1 MLGQYVPLLP
11 CERTEVVHYTPIS
24 PLKQSARSSKV
35 TYLLYMAVDVK
46 IPPMGESITGGLLA
60 AWLVKSGDAVRKGQ
74 PLFSYET
81 DKVTSEGTAEIDGQ
95 LTIVVPAGTEV
106 LVGQIVASIEAGAAG
121 SVPAPSSPAVAS
133 VAPAPVVARLAK
145 TEVNILNKSG
155 AAAEI
160 SPAVRRIAAETG
172 LNPAALEGSGKA
184 GRVTKGDML
193 AALAGQSPILAVDP
207 SASRTAAA
215 PASVGVASAS
225 APVVPVAAVIPS
237 RDGRTSRK
245 KMSPLRRKIAE
256 RLVQAKS
263 ETAMLTTFNEVNMA
277 PVMELR
283 KRHGEE
289 FLKKYGVKLGFMSFF
304 VKAAVQAMKEVPAI
318 NAQLD
323 GEEIVE
329 NHFYDIGVA
338 VGTDKGLMVPV
349 VRDCDQLSF
358 AAIEKSIGDYG
369 KRARDGKI
377 QLAELQGGIFTISNG
392 GIYGSML
399 STPILNHPQAA
410 IMGLHNIVERPVA
423 ENGQVVIRPIM
434 YLALSYDHRIID
446 GKEAVTFLVKV
457 RQFIEDPQRLLFGV

>member
-1 MLGQYVPLLP
+1 
-11 CERTEVVHYTPIS
+11 
-24 PLKQSARSSKV
+24 
-35 TYLLYMAVDVK
+35 MAVEVK

-60 AWLVKSGDAVRKGQ
+60 SWTVKSGDAVRKGQ

-81 DKVTSEGTAEIDGQ
+81 DKVTSEGTAEVDGCI
-95 LTIVVPAGTEV
+95 TIGVPAGTEV
-106 LVGQIVASIEAGAAG
+106 LVGQVIATIEAGAAG
-121 SVPAPSSPAVAS
+121 AAPVAAAPKAVSEKSVTPAAATPN
-133 VAPAPVVARLAK
+133 PAPVLA
-145 TEVNILNKSG
+145 KSG

-160 SPAVRRIAAETG
+160 SPAVRRISAETG
-172 LNPAALEGSGKA
+172 LNPATIPGSGKA

-193 AALAGQSPILAVDP
+193 AALEGKTPIMAV
-207 SASRTAAA
+207 
-215 PASVGVASAS
+215 AS
-225 APVVPVAAVIPS
+225 APVASAPATPATPTAAPAGPVTIPS
-237 RDGRTSRK
+237 REGRTTRK
-245 KMSPLRRKIAE
+245 RMSPLRRKIAE

-304 VKAAVQAMKEVPAI
+304 VKAAVQALKDVRSV

-323 GEEIVE
+323 GEDIVE
-329 NHFYDIGVA
+329 NNFYDIGVA
-338 VGTDKGLMVPV
+338 VGTEKGLMVPV
-349 VRDCDQLSF
+349 VRDCDALSF
-358 AAIEKSIGDYG
+358 AGIEKAITDYG

-377 QLAELQGGIFTISNG
+377 QLPELQGGVFTISNG

-434 YLALSYDHRIID
+434 YLALSYDHRVID

-457 RQFIEDPQRLLFGV
+457 RQYIEEPHTLLFGA

>member
-1 MLGQYVPLLP
+1 
-11 CERTEVVHYTPIS
+11 
-24 PLKQSARSSKV
+24 
-35 TYLLYMAVDVK
+35 MAVEVK

-60 AWLVKSGDAVRKGQ
+60 AWMVKSGDAVRKGQ
-74 PLFSYET
+74 ALFSYET
-81 DKVTSEGTAEIDGQ
+81 DKVTSEGTAEVDGKIT
-95 LTIVVPAGTEV
+95 LAVEAGTEV
-106 LVGQIVASIEAGAAG
+106 LVGQVVASIEAGAAG
-121 SVPAPSSPAVAS
+121 NAPPAPAPAAKAAAVAS
-133 VAPAPVVARLAK
+133 AAPAPALKSAPVAA
-145 TEVNILNKSG
+145 KSG
-155 AAAEI
+155 AAAEV
-160 SPAVRRIAAETG
+160 SPAVRRLAAETG
-172 LNPAALEGSGKA
+172 LNPAGVEGTGKA

-193 AALAGQSPILAVDP
+193 AALAGQAPIHAV
-207 SASRTAAA
+207 ALAA
-215 PASVGVASAS
+215 PAAPSSAAALS
-225 APVVPVAAVIPS
+225 APVAAVPIPS
-237 RDGRTSRK
+237 REGRTTRK
-245 KMSPLRRKIAE
+245 RMSPLRRKIAE
-256 RLVQAKS
+256 RLVQAKT

-323 GEEIVE
+323 GEDIVE
-329 NHFYDIGVA
+329 NNFFDIGVA

-349 VRDCDQLSF
+349 VRDCDQLNF
-358 AAIEKSIGDYG
+358 AGIEKAIGDYG

-377 QLAELQGGIFTISNG
+377 QLPELQGGVFTISNG

-434 YLALSYDHRIID
+434 YLALSYDHRIVD

>member
-1 MLGQYVPLLP
+1 
-11 CERTEVVHYTPIS
+11 
-24 PLKQSARSSKV
+24 
-35 TYLLYMAVDVK
+35 MAVEVK

-81 DKVTSEGTAEIDGQ
+81 DKVTSEGTAEVDGKI
-95 LTIVVPAGTEV
+95 TIAVDAGTEV
-106 LVGQIVASIEAGAAG
+106 LVNQVVATIEAGAAG
-121 SVPAPSSPAVAS
+121 NVSSAPAAAAPAVAKTAS
-133 VAPAPVVARLAK
+133 ATSAPAPKAAPVAA
-145 TEVNILNKSG
+145 KSG
-155 AAAEI
+155 AAAEV
-160 SPAVRRIAAETG
+160 SPAVRRLSAETG
-172 LNPAALEGSGKA
+172 LNPAGVEGSGKA

-193 AALAGQSPILAVDP
+193 AALAGQSPIRSVAPTAVAAP
-207 SASRTAAA
+207 SAAAA
-215 PASVGVASAS
+215 PS
-225 APVVPVAAVIPS
+225 APAAPVSIPS
-237 RDGRTSRK
+237 RDGRTTRK
-245 KMSPLRRKIAE
+245 RMSPLRRKIAE
-256 RLVQAKS
+256 RLVQAKT

-323 GEEIVE
+323 GEDIVE
-329 NHFYDIGVA
+329 NNFFDIGVA

-349 VRDCDQLSF
+349 VRDCDQLNF
-358 AAIEKSIGDYG
+358 AGIEKAIGDFG

-377 QLAELQGGIFTISNG
+377 QLPELQGGVFTISNG

>member
-1 MLGQYVPLLP
+1 
-11 CERTEVVHYTPIS
+11 
-24 PLKQSARSSKV
+24 
-35 TYLLYMAVDVK
+35 MAVEVK

-60 AWLVKSGDAVRKGQ
+60 TWLVQTGDAVRKGQ
-74 PLFSYET
+74 ALFSYET
-81 DKVTSEGTAEIDGQ
+81 DKVTSEGTAEVDGKI
-95 LTIVVPAGTEV
+95 TIVVAAGTEV
-106 LVGQIVASIEAGAAG
+106 LVGQVVASIEAGAAG
-121 SVPAPSSPAVAS
+121 NPPVAS
-133 VAPAPVVARLAK
+133 APAPQTTAKAVHVATTAPATK
-145 TEVNILNKSG
+145 EVLVKSG
-155 AAAEI
+155 ASAEV
-160 SPAVRRIAAETG
+160 SPAVRRLSAETG
-172 LNPAALEGSGKA
+172 LDPAGVEGSGKA

-193 AALAGQSPILAVDP
+193 AALSGQSPILAV
-207 SASRTAAA
+207 AA
-215 PASVGVASAS
+215 PAPAAGAPSPSALPSS
-225 APVVPVAAVIPS
+225 APAAVVIPS
-237 RDGRTSRK
+237 REGRTTRK
-245 KMSPLRRKIAE
+245 RMSPLRRKIAE

-304 VKAAVQAMKEVPAI
+304 VKAAVQALKEVRPV

-323 GEEIVE
+323 GEDIVE
-329 NHFYDIGVA
+329 NNFYDIGVA

-349 VRDCDQLSF
+349 VRDCDQLNF
-358 AAIEKSIGDYG
+358 AGIEKAIGDFG

-377 QLAELQGGIFTISNG
+377 QLPELQGGIFTISNG

-457 RQFIEDPQRLLFGV
+457 RQLIEDPQRLLFGV

>member
-1 MLGQYVPLLP
+1 M
-11 CERTEVVHYTPIS
+11 
-24 PLKQSARSSKV
+24 
-35 TYLLYMAVDVK
+35 
-46 IPPMGESITGGLLA
+46 
-60 AWLVKSGDAVRKGQ
+60 VKSGDAVRKGQ

-81 DKVTSEGTAEIDGQ
+81 DKVTSEGTAEVDGQ
-95 LTIVVPAGTEV
+95 ITIVVNAGTDV
-106 LVGQIVASIEAGAAG
+106 VVGQVVASIEAGAAG
-121 SVPAPSSPAVAS
+121 NAPSAA
-133 VAPAPVVARLAK
+133 APAPAAKAAAPAAAAPAAKPAPVAA
-145 TEVNILNKSG
+145 KSG
-155 AAAEI
+155 AAAEV
-160 SPAVRRIAAETG
+160 SPSVRRISAETG
-172 LNPAALEGSGKA
+172 LDPAGVEGTGKA

-193 AALAGQSPILAVDP
+193 AALSGQAPIRAVAP
-207 SASRTAAA
+207 AATPATASAPAA
-215 PASVGVASAS
+215 PA
-225 APVVPVAAVIPS
+225 AAVVIPS

-245 KMSPLRRKIAE
+245 RMSPLRRKIAE

-323 GEEIVE
+323 GEDIIE

-349 VRDCDQLSF
+349 VRDCDQLNF
-358 AAIEKSIGDYG
+358 ASIEKAIGDFG

-377 QLAELQGGIFTISNG
+377 QLPELQGGVFTISNG

-434 YLALSYDHRIID
+434 YLALSYDHRLID

-457 RQFIEDPQRLLFGV
+457 RQYIEDPQRLLFGV

>member
-1 MLGQYVPLLP
+1 
-11 CERTEVVHYTPIS
+11 
-24 PLKQSARSSKV
+24 
-35 TYLLYMAVDVK
+35 MAVEVK

-81 DKVTSEGTAEIDGQ
+81 DKVTSEGTAEVDGKI
-95 LTIVVPAGTEV
+95 TIAVDAGTEV
-106 LVGQIVASIEAGAAG
+106 LVNQVVATIEAGAAG
-121 SVPAPSSPAVAS
+121 NVSSAPAAAAPAVAKTAS
-133 VAPAPVVARLAK
+133 ATSAPAPKAAPVAA
-145 TEVNILNKSG
+145 KSG
-155 AAAEI
+155 AAAEV
-160 SPAVRRIAAETG
+160 SPAVRRLSAETG
-172 LNPAALEGSGKA
+172 LNPAGVEGSGKA

-193 AALAGQSPILAVDP
+193 AALAGQSPIRSVAPTAVAAP
-207 SASRTAAA
+207 SAAAA
-215 PASVGVASAS
+215 PS
-225 APVVPVAAVIPS
+225 APAAPVSIPS
-237 RDGRTSRK
+237 RDGRTTRK
-245 KMSPLRRKIAE
+245 RMSPLRRKIAE
-256 RLVQAKS
+256 RLVQAKT

-323 GEEIVE
+323 GDDIVE
-329 NHFYDIGVA
+329 NNFFDIGVA

-349 VRDCDQLSF
+349 VRDCDQLNF
-358 AAIEKSIGDYG
+358 AGIEKAIGDFG

-377 QLAELQGGIFTISNG
+377 QLPELQGGVFTISNG

-434 YLALSYDHRIID
+434 YLALSYDHRIVD

>member
-1 MLGQYVPLLP
+1 MA
-11 CERTEVVHYTPIS
+11 T
-24 PLKQSARSSKV
+24 KV
-35 TYLLYMAVDVK
+35 NHLFIMVLEVK
-46 IPPMGESITGGLLA
+46 IPAMGESITGGLLA
-60 AWLVKSGDAVRKGQ
+60 SWTVKSGDTVKKGQ
-74 PLFSYET
+74 ALFSFET
-81 DKVTSEGTAEIDGQ
+81 DKITSDATAEADGQ
-95 LTIVVPAGTEV
+95 ITISVPAGTEV
-106 LVGQIVASIEAGAAG
+106 LVGQVVATIDS
-121 SVPAPSSPAVAS
+121 SVSTPTAS
-133 VAPAPVVARLAK
+133 VSATPAPAPTVAITAAAQVAAK
-145 TEVNILNKSG
+145 ASAPSLSKSG
-155 AAAEI
+155 SALEI

-172 LNPAALEGSGKA
+172 LNPASIPGTGKG

-193 AALAGQSPILAVDP
+193 AALDGQTPIAAVATAPAPLAP
-207 SASRTAAA
+207 AATAA
-215 PASVGVASAS
+215 PAAKPA
-225 APVVPVAAVIPS
+225 VVEIPS
-237 RDGRTSRK
+237 REGRTTRK

-283 KRHGEE
+283 KRHGDE
-289 FLKKYGVKLGFMSFF
+289 FLKKYGIKLGFMSFF
-304 VKAAVQAMKEVPAI
+304 VKAAVQALKDVRAV

-329 NHFYDIGVA
+329 NNFYDIGVA

-349 VRDCDQLSF
+349 VRDCDQLTF
-358 AAIEKSIGDYG
+358 AGIEKAITDFG

-377 QLAELQGGIFTISNG
+377 QLPELQGGVFTISNG

-410 IMGLHNIVERPVA
+410 IMGLHNIVERAVV
-423 ENGQVVIRPIM
+423 EKGQIVVRPIM

-457 RQFIEDPQRLLFGV
+457 RQYIEEPQTLLFGA

>member
-1 MLGQYVPLLP
+1 
-11 CERTEVVHYTPIS
+11 
-24 PLKQSARSSKV
+24 
-35 TYLLYMAVDVK
+35 MAVEVK

-81 DKVTSEGTAEIDGQ
+81 DKVTSEGTAEVDGQ
-95 LTIVVPAGTEV
+95 ITIVVNAGTDV
-106 LVGQIVASIEAGAAG
+106 VVGQVVASIEAGAAG
-121 SVPAPSSPAVAS
+121 NAPTT
-133 VAPAPVVARLAK
+133 APAPAAK
-145 TEVNILNKSG
+145 PAATPAPAAAPAPKSAPIAAKSG
-155 AAAEI
+155 SAAEI
-160 SPAVRRIAAETG
+160 SPAVRRIAEETG
-172 LNPAALEGSGKA
+172 LDPAGVEGTGKA

-193 AALAGQSPILAVDP
+193 AALAGQAPIRAV
-207 SASRTAAA
+207 
-215 PASVGVASAS
+215 
-225 APVVPVAAVIPS
+225 APVVAPAASAAPTSAPAAAVVVPS

-245 KMSPLRRKIAE
+245 RMSPLRRKIAE

-323 GEEIVE
+323 GEDIIE
-329 NHFYDIGVA
+329 NHFFDIGVA

-349 VRDCDQLSF
+349 VRDCDQLNF
-358 AAIEKSIGDYG
+358 AGIEKAIGDFG

-377 QLAELQGGIFTISNG
+377 QLPELQGGVFTISNG

-434 YLALSYDHRIID
+434 YLALSYDHRLID

-457 RQFIEDPQRLLFGV
+457 RQYIEDPQRLLFGV

>member
-1 MLGQYVPLLP
+1 
-11 CERTEVVHYTPIS
+11 
-24 PLKQSARSSKV
+24 
-35 TYLLYMAVDVK
+35 MAVEVK

-74 PLFSYET
+74 ALFSYET
-81 DKVTSEGTAEIDGQ
+81 DKVTSEGTAEVDGKI
-95 LTIVVPAGTEV
+95 TIAVQAGTEV
-106 LVGQIVASIEAGAAG
+106 LVNQVVASIEAGAAG
-121 SVPAPSSPAVAS
+121 NAPSAPAAAAPAAAKPAPVAAA
-133 VAPAPVVARLAK
+133 APAPAPKAAPVAAK
-145 TEVNILNKSG
+145 AG

-160 SPAVRRIAAETG
+160 SPAVRRLSAETG
-172 LNPAALEGSGKA
+172 LDPAGVEGSGKA

-193 AALAGQSPILAVDP
+193 AALAGQAPIRAVAP
-207 SASRTAAA
+207 AAA
-215 PASVGVASAS
+215 PAAAASS
-225 APVVPVAAVIPS
+225 APAAPVVIPS
-237 RDGRTSRK
+237 RDGRTTRK
-245 KMSPLRRKIAE
+245 RMSPLRRKIAE
-256 RLVQAKS
+256 RLVQAKT

-323 GEEIVE
+323 GEDIVE
-329 NHFYDIGVA
+329 NNFFDIGVA

-349 VRDCDQLSF
+349 VRDCDQLNF
-358 AAIEKSIGDYG
+358 AGIEKAIGDFG

-377 QLAELQGGIFTISNG
+377 QLAELQGGVFTISNG

>member
-1 MLGQYVPLLP
+1 
-11 CERTEVVHYTPIS
+11 
-24 PLKQSARSSKV
+24 
-35 TYLLYMAVDVK
+35 MAVDVK

-60 AWLVKSGDAVRKGQ
+60 AWLVKNGDAVRKGQ

-81 DKVTSEGTAEIDGQ
+81 DKVTSEGTAEVDGRI
-95 LTIVVPAGTEV
+95 TIAVQAGTEV
-106 LVGQIVASIEAGAAG
+106 LVGQVVASIEAGAAG
-121 SVPAPSSPAVAS
+121 NAAS
-133 VAPAPVVARLAK
+133 APAAPAAPKAAAAPAAPTTTPVAVK
-145 TEVNILNKSG
+145 TG
-155 AAAEI
+155 AAAEV
-160 SPAVRRIAAETG
+160 SPAVRRLSAETG
-172 LNPAALEGSGKA
+172 LDPAALEGTGKA

-193 AALAGQSPILAVDP
+193 AALAGQVPIKAVAP
-207 SASRTAAA
+207 TPAAPAAAAA
-215 PASVGVASAS
+215 PAAE
-225 APVVPVAAVIPS
+225 IPS
-237 RDGRTSRK
+237 RTGRTSRK
-245 KMSPLRRKIAE
+245 RMSPLRRKIAE

-323 GEEIVE
+323 GEDIIE
-329 NHFYDIGVA
+329 NHFFDIGVA

-349 VRDCDQLSF
+349 VRDCDQLNF
-358 AAIEKSIGDYG
+358 AGIEKAIGDFG

-377 QLAELQGGIFTISNG
+377 QLPELQGGVFTISNG

-410 IMGLHNIVERPVA
+410 IMGLHNIVERPVV
-423 ENGQVVIRPIM
+423 ENGQIVIRPIM

>member
-1 MLGQYVPLLP
+1 
-11 CERTEVVHYTPIS
+11 
-24 PLKQSARSSKV
+24 
-35 TYLLYMAVDVK
+35 MAVEVK

-81 DKVTSEGTAEIDGQ
+81 DKVTSEGTAEVDGKI
-95 LTIVVPAGTEV
+95 TIAVEAGTEV
-106 LVGQIVASIEAGAAG
+106 LVNQVVATIEAGAAG
-121 SVPAPSSPAVAS
+121 KASSAPAPAAPAVAKAAS
-133 VAPAPVVARLAK
+133 ATPAPAPKAAPVAA
-145 TEVNILNKSG
+145 KSG
-155 AAAEI
+155 AAAEV
-160 SPAVRRIAAETG
+160 SPAVRRLSAETG
-172 LNPAALEGSGKA
+172 LDPAGVEGSGKA

-193 AALAGQSPILAVDP
+193 AALAGQSPIRAVAPTASAP
-207 SASRTAAA
+207 SAAPSAPAA
-215 PASVGVASAS
+215 PA
-225 APVVPVAAVIPS
+225 APVSIPS
-237 RDGRTSRK
+237 RDGRTTRK
-245 KMSPLRRKIAE
+245 RMSPLRRKIAE
-256 RLVQAKS
+256 RLVQAKT

-323 GEEIVE
+323 GDDIVE
-329 NHFYDIGVA
+329 NNFFDIGVA

-349 VRDCDQLSF
+349 VRDCDQLNF
-358 AAIEKSIGDYG
+358 AGIEKAIGDFG

-377 QLAELQGGIFTISNG
+377 QLPELQGGVFTISNG

-434 YLALSYDHRIID
+434 YLALSYDHRIVD

>member
-1 MLGQYVPLLP
+1 
-11 CERTEVVHYTPIS
+11 
-24 PLKQSARSSKV
+24 
-35 TYLLYMAVDVK
+35 MAVEVK

-60 AWLVKSGDAVRKGQ
+60 TWLVKSGDAVRKGQ
-74 PLFSYET
+74 ALFSYET
-81 DKVTSEGTAEIDGQ
+81 DKVTSEGTAEVDGKI
-95 LTIVVPAGTEV
+95 TIVVEAGTEV
-106 LVGQIVASIEAGAAG
+106 LVNQVVASIEAGATG
-121 SVPAPSSPAVAS
+121 NAPSAPAAAAPAATKTAS
-133 VAPAPVVARLAK
+133 ATPAPAPKVAPVAA
-145 TEVNILNKSG
+145 KSG
-155 AAAEI
+155 AAAEV
-160 SPAVRRIAAETG
+160 SPAVRRLSAETG
-172 LNPAALEGSGKA
+172 LDPAGVEGSGKA

-193 AALAGQSPILAVDP
+193 AALAGQAPIRAVAPTATAAP
-207 SASRTAAA
+207 SAAA
-215 PASVGVASAS
+215 PS
-225 APVVPVAAVIPS
+225 APAAPVSIPS
-237 RDGRTSRK
+237 RDGRTTRK
-245 KMSPLRRKIAE
+245 RMSPLRRKIAE
-256 RLVQAKS
+256 RLVQAKT

-323 GEEIVE
+323 GEDIVE
-329 NHFYDIGVA
+329 NNFFDIGVA

-349 VRDCDQLSF
+349 VRDCDQLNF
-358 AAIEKSIGDYG
+358 AGIEKAIGDFG

-446 GKEAVTFLVKV
+446 GAEAVTFLVHVK
-457 RQFIEDPQRLLFGV
+457 RCLEEPQRLLLGL

>member
-1 MLGQYVPLLP
+1 
-11 CERTEVVHYTPIS
+11 
-24 PLKQSARSSKV
+24 
-35 TYLLYMAVDVK
+35 MAVEVK

-81 DKVTSEGTAEIDGQ
+81 DKVTSEGTAEVDGKI
-95 LTIVVPAGTEV
+95 TIVVNAGTDV
-106 LVGQIVASIEAGAAG
+106 VVGQVVASIEAGAAG
-121 SVPAPSSPAVAS
+121 NAPSAPA
-133 VAPAPVVARLAK
+133 APAPAAKAAPAPAAAPAAPAAKPAPVAA
-145 TEVNILNKSG
+145 KSG

-160 SPAVRRIAAETG
+160 SPAVRRISEETG
-172 LNPAALEGSGKA
+172 LDPAGVEGTGKA

-193 AALAGQSPILAVDP
+193 AALSGQAPIRAVAP
-207 SASRTAAA
+207 AAA
-215 PASVGVASAS
+215 PAAAAS
-225 APVVPVAAVIPS
+225 APAAPVVIPS

-245 KMSPLRRKIAE
+245 RMSPLRRKIAE

-323 GEEIVE
+323 GEDIIE
-329 NHFYDIGVA
+329 NHFFDIGVA

-349 VRDCDQLSF
+349 VRDCDQLNF
-358 AAIEKSIGDYG
+358 AGIEKAIGDFG

-377 QLAELQGGIFTISNG
+377 QLPELQGGVFTISNG

-434 YLALSYDHRIID
+434 YLALSYDHRLID

-457 RQFIEDPQRLLFGV
+457 RQYIEDPQRLLFGV

>member
-1 MLGQYVPLLP
+1 
-11 CERTEVVHYTPIS
+11 
-24 PLKQSARSSKV
+24 
-35 TYLLYMAVDVK
+35 MAVEVK

-74 PLFSYET
+74 ALFSYET
-81 DKVTSEGTAEIDGQ
+81 DKVTSEGTAEVDGKI
-95 LTIVVPAGTEV
+95 TITVPAGTEV
-106 LVGQIVASIEAGAAG
+106 VVGQVVASIEAGAAG
-121 SVPAPSSPAVAS
+121 NAPTAAAPVAAKAPS
-133 VAPAPVVARLAK
+133 APAPVVAPKPARVA
-145 TEVNILNKSG
+145 TKSG
-155 AAAEI
+155 AAAEV
-160 SPAVRRIAAETG
+160 SPAVRRLSAETG
-172 LNPAALEGSGKA
+172 LDPAGVEGTGKA

-193 AALAGQSPILAVDP
+193 AALAGQTPV
-207 SASRTAAA
+207 RAAA
-215 PASVGVASAS
+215 PAAVAPAAPPVAAPS
-225 APVVPVAAVIPS
+225 APASPAAPAVIPS

-245 KMSPLRRKIAE
+245 RMSPLRRKIAE
-256 RLVQAKS
+256 RLVQAKT

-323 GEEIVE
+323 GEDIIE
-329 NHFYDIGVA
+329 NHFFDIGVA

-349 VRDCDQLSF
+349 VRDCDQLNF
-358 AAIEKSIGDYG
+358 AGIEKAIGDFG

-377 QLAELQGGIFTISNG
+377 QLPELQGGVFTISNG

-434 YLALSYDHRIID
+434 YLALSYDHRLID

>member
-1 MLGQYVPLLP
+1 
-11 CERTEVVHYTPIS
+11 
-24 PLKQSARSSKV
+24 
-35 TYLLYMAVDVK
+35 MAVEVK

-81 DKVTSEGTAEIDGQ
+81 DKVTSEGTAEVDGQ
-95 LTIVVPAGTEV
+95 ITLVVNAGTDV
-106 LVGQIVASIEAGAAG
+106 VVGQVVASIEAGAAG
-121 SVPAPSSPAVAS
+121 NAPSAAPAPSAKPAA
-133 VAPAPVVARLAK
+133 APAPAATAAPAPKAAPVAA
-145 TEVNILNKSG
+145 KSG
-155 AAAEI
+155 AAAEV
-160 SPAVRRIAAETG
+160 SPAVRRISEETG
-172 LNPAALEGSGKA
+172 LDPAGVEGTGKA

-193 AALAGQSPILAVDP
+193 AALSGQAPIHAV
-207 SASRTAAA
+207 A
-215 PASVGVASAS
+215 PAAS
-225 APVVPVAAVIPS
+225 APAAAVVIPS

-245 KMSPLRRKIAE
+245 RMSPLRRKIAE

-289 FLKKYGVKLGFMSFF
+289 FLKKYGIKLGFMSFF

-323 GEEIVE
+323 GEDIIE

-349 VRDCDQLSF
+349 VRDCDQLNF
-358 AAIEKSIGDYG
+358 AGIEKAIGDFG

-377 QLAELQGGIFTISNG
+377 QLPELQGGVFTISNG

-399 STPILNHPQAA
+399 STPIPNHPQAA

-434 YLALSYDHRIID
+434 YLALSYDHRLID

-457 RQFIEDPQRLLFGV
+457 RQYIEDPQRLLFGV

>member
-1 MLGQYVPLLP
+1 MVL
-11 CERTEVVHYTPIS
+11 E
-24 PLKQSARSSKV
+24 
-35 TYLLYMAVDVK
+35 VK
-46 IPPMGESITGGLLA
+46 IPAMGESITGGLLA
-60 AWLVKSGDAVRKGQ
+60 SWAVKSGDSVKKGQ
-74 PLFSYET
+74 PLFSFET
-81 DKVTSEGTAEIDGQ
+81 DKITSDANAEADGQ
-95 LTIVVPAGTEV
+95 INIKVPAGTEV
-106 LVGQIVASIEAGAAG
+106 LVGQVVASIDSSITSAA
-121 SVPAPSSPAVAS
+121 APST
-133 VAPAPVVARLAK
+133 PAPVAAK
-145 TEVNILNKSG
+145 TVTAALQPIAKSSAATLIKSG
-155 AAAEI
+155 SAAEI

-172 LNPAALEGSGKA
+172 LNPASIPGSGKG

-193 AALAGQSPILAVDP
+193 AALDGQTPIVAVATP
-207 SASRTAAA
+207 AAPVAQATIAA
-215 PASVGVASAS
+215 PAAKPA
-225 APVVPVAAVIPS
+225 VVEIPS
-237 RDGRTSRK
+237 REGRTTRK

-277 PVMELR
+277 PIMELR

-289 FLKKYGVKLGFMSFF
+289 FLKKYGIKLGFMSFF
-304 VKAAVQAMKEVPAI
+304 VKAAVQALKEVRAV

-329 NHFYDIGVA
+329 NNFYDIGVA

-349 VRDCDQLSF
+349 VRDCDQLTF
-358 AAIEKSIGDYG
+358 AGIEKAITDFG

-377 QLAELQGGIFTISNG
+377 QLPELQGGVFTISNG

-410 IMGLHNIVERPVA
+410 IMGLHNIVERAVV
-423 ENGQVVIRPIM
+423 EKGQIVIRPIM

-457 RQFIEDPQRLLFGV
+457 RQYIEEPQTLLFGV

>member
-1 MLGQYVPLLP
+1 
-11 CERTEVVHYTPIS
+11 
-24 PLKQSARSSKV
+24 
-35 TYLLYMAVDVK
+35 
-46 IPPMGESITGGLLA
+46 MGESITGGLLA
-60 AWLVKSGDAVRKGQ
+60 AWLVKNGDAVRKGQ

-81 DKVTSEGTAEIDGQ
+81 DKVTSEGTAEVDGRI
-95 LTIVVPAGTEV
+95 TITIEAGTEV
-106 LVGQIVASIEAGAAG
+106 LVGQVVANIEAGAAG
-121 SVPAPSSPAVAS
+121 NAPSAPAAPVATKPAAP
-133 VAPAPVVARLAK
+133 VTAPAPATPIATPVAA
-145 TEVNILNKSG
+145 KSG
-155 AAAEI
+155 AAAEV
-160 SPAVRRIAAETG
+160 SPAVRRLSAETG
-172 LNPAALEGSGKA
+172 LDPAALEGTGKA

-193 AALAGQSPILAVDP
+193 AALAGQVPIKAVAP
-207 SASRTAAA
+207 AVAPAAA
-215 PASVGVASAS
+215 ATPAVE
-225 APVVPVAAVIPS
+225 IPS
-237 RDGRTSRK
+237 RTGRTSRK
-245 KMSPLRRKIAE
+245 RMSPLRRKIAE

-323 GEEIVE
+323 GDDIIE
-329 NHFYDIGVA
+329 NHFFDIGVA

-349 VRDCDQLSF
+349 VRDCDQLNF
-358 AAIEKSIGDYG
+358 AGIEKAIGDFG

-377 QLAELQGGIFTISNG
+377 QLPELQGGVFTISNG

-410 IMGLHNIVERPVA
+410 IMGLHNIVERPVV
-423 ENGQVVIRPIM
+423 ENGQIVIRPIM

>member
-1 MLGQYVPLLP
+1 
-11 CERTEVVHYTPIS
+11 
-24 PLKQSARSSKV
+24 
-35 TYLLYMAVDVK
+35 MAVDVK

-60 AWLVKSGDAVRKGQ
+60 AWLVKNGDAVRKGQ

-81 DKVTSEGTAEIDGQ
+81 DKVTSEGTAEVDGRI
-95 LTIVVPAGTEV
+95 TIAIEAGTEV
-106 LVGQIVASIEAGAAG
+106 LVGQVVASIEAGAAG
-121 SVPAPSSPAVAS
+121 N
-133 VAPAPVVARLAK
+133 APAPAAAPAAAK
-145 TEVNILNKSG
+145 PAAPGNAATQAAPIATPAATKSG
-155 AAAEI
+155 AAAEV
-160 SPAVRRIAAETG
+160 SPAVRRLSAETG
-172 LNPAALEGSGKA
+172 LDPAALEGTGKA

-193 AALAGQSPILAVDP
+193 AALAGQAPIKAVAP
-207 SASRTAAA
+207 AAAA
-215 PASVGVASAS
+215 PAATA
-225 APVVPVAAVIPS
+225 APAVEIPS
-237 RDGRTSRK
+237 RTGRTSRK
-245 KMSPLRRKIAE
+245 RMSPLRRKIAE

-323 GEEIVE
+323 GEDIIE
-329 NHFYDIGVA
+329 NHFFDIGVA

-349 VRDCDQLSF
+349 VRECDQLNF
-358 AAIEKSIGDYG
+358 AGIEKAIGDYG

-377 QLAELQGGIFTISNG
+377 QLPELQGGVFTISNG

-434 YLALSYDHRIID
+434 YLALSYDHRLID

-457 RQFIEDPQRLLFGV
+457 RQYIEDPQRLLFGV

>member
-1 MLGQYVPLLP
+1 
-11 CERTEVVHYTPIS
+11 
-24 PLKQSARSSKV
+24 
-35 TYLLYMAVDVK
+35 MAVEVK

-74 PLFSYET
+74 ALFSYET
-81 DKVTSEGTAEIDGQ
+81 DKVTSEGTAEVDGKI
-95 LTIVVPAGTEV
+95 TIAVEAGTEV
-106 LVGQIVASIEAGAAG
+106 LVNQVVATIEAGAAG
-121 SVPAPSSPAVAS
+121 NAPSAPAAAAPAAAKTASAAPTPAPKA
-133 VAPAPVVARLAK
+133 APVAA
-145 TEVNILNKSG
+145 KSG
-155 AAAEI
+155 AAAEV
-160 SPAVRRIAAETG
+160 SPAVRRLSAETG
-172 LNPAALEGSGKA
+172 LDPAGVEGSGKA

-193 AALAGQSPILAVDP
+193 AALAGQTPIRAVAPAAAAAP
-207 SASRTAAA
+207 SASAA
-215 PASVGVASAS
+215 PAAPA
-225 APVVPVAAVIPS
+225 APVSIPS
-237 RDGRTSRK
+237 RDGRTTRK
-245 KMSPLRRKIAE
+245 RMSPLRRKIAE
-256 RLVQAKS
+256 RLVQAKT

-323 GEEIVE
+323 GEDIVE
-329 NHFYDIGVA
+329 NNFFDIGVA

-349 VRDCDQLSF
+349 VRDCDELNF
-358 AAIEKSIGDYG
+358 AGIEKAIGDFG

>member
-1 MLGQYVPLLP
+1 
-11 CERTEVVHYTPIS
+11 
-24 PLKQSARSSKV
+24 
-35 TYLLYMAVDVK
+35 MAVEVK

-74 PLFSYET
+74 ALFSYET
-81 DKVTSEGTAEIDGQ
+81 DKVTSEGTAEVDGKI
-95 LTIVVPAGTEV
+95 TIAVEAGTEV
-106 LVGQIVASIEAGAAG
+106 LVNQVVASIEAGAAG
-121 SVPAPSSPAVAS
+121 NASSAPTVA
-133 VAPAPVVARLAK
+133 APAAPKAAPADTPAAAPKAAPVAA
-145 TEVNILNKSG
+145 KSG
-155 AAAEI
+155 AAAEV
-160 SPAVRRIAAETG
+160 SPAVRRLSAETG
-172 LNPAALEGSGKA
+172 LDPAGVEGSGKA

-193 AALAGQSPILAVDP
+193 AALSGQSPIRAVAP
-207 SASRTAAA
+207 AVATAAA
-215 PASVGVASAS
+215 APS
-225 APVVPVAAVIPS
+225 APAAPVSIPS
-237 RDGRTSRK
+237 RDGRTTRK
-245 KMSPLRRKIAE
+245 RMSPLRRKIAE
-256 RLVQAKS
+256 RLVQAKT

-323 GEEIVE
+323 GEDIVE
-329 NHFYDIGVA
+329 NNFFDIGVA

-349 VRDCDQLSF
+349 VRDCDQLNF
-358 AAIEKSIGDYG
+358 AGIEKAIGDFG

-377 QLAELQGGIFTISNG
+377 QLAELQGGVFTISNG

-457 RQFIEDPQRLLFGV
+457 RQYIEDPQRLLFGV

>member
-1 MLGQYVPLLP
+1 
-11 CERTEVVHYTPIS
+11 
-24 PLKQSARSSKV
+24 
-35 TYLLYMAVDVK
+35 MAVEVK

-74 PLFSYET
+74 ALFSYET
-81 DKVTSEGTAEIDGQ
+81 DKVTSEGTAEVDGKI
-95 LTIVVPAGTEV
+95 TIAVAAGTEV
-106 LVGQIVASIEAGAAG
+106 LVGQVVASIEAGAAG
-121 SVPAPSSPAVAS
+121 NAPSAPAAAAPAAPKS
-133 VAPAPVVARLAK
+133 APAAAAPAPAPKAAPVAA
-145 TEVNILNKSG
+145 KSG
-155 AAAEI
+155 AAAEV
-160 SPAVRRIAAETG
+160 SPAVRRLSAETG
-172 LNPAALEGSGKA
+172 LDPAGVEGSGKA

-193 AALAGQSPILAVDP
+193 AALAGQAPIRAVAP
-207 SASRTAAA
+207 TAAA
-215 PASVGVASAS
+215 PSAS
-225 APVVPVAAVIPS
+225 APAAASAPTAAAAPVAIPS

-245 KMSPLRRKIAE
+245 RMSPLRRKIAE
-256 RLVQAKS
+256 RLVQAKT

-323 GEEIVE
+323 GEDIIE
-329 NHFYDIGVA
+329 NHFFDIGVA

-349 VRDCDQLSF
+349 VRDCDQLNF
-358 AAIEKSIGDYG
+358 AGIEKAIGDFG

-377 QLAELQGGIFTISNG
+377 QLPELQGGVFTISNG

-434 YLALSYDHRIID
+434 YLALSYDHRLID

>member
-1 MLGQYVPLLP
+1 
-11 CERTEVVHYTPIS
+11 
-24 PLKQSARSSKV
+24 
-35 TYLLYMAVDVK
+35 MAVEVK

-60 AWLVKSGDAVRKGQ
+60 AWMVKSGDAVRKGQ
-74 PLFSYET
+74 ALFSYET
-81 DKVTSEGTAEIDGQ
+81 DKVTSEGTAEVDGKIT
-95 LTIVVPAGTEV
+95 LSVEAGTEV
-106 LVGQIVASIEAGAAG
+106 LVGQVVASIEAGAAG
-121 SVPAPSSPAVAS
+121 NASSAPAPAAKPAAVAS
-133 VAPAPVVARLAK
+133 AAPSPALKSAPVSA
-145 TEVNILNKSG
+145 KSG
-155 AAAEI
+155 AAAEV
-160 SPAVRRIAAETG
+160 SPAVRRLFAETG
-172 LNPAALEGSGKA
+172 LNPAGVEGSGKA

-193 AALAGQSPILAVDP
+193 AALAGQAPIHAV
-207 SASRTAAA
+207 ALAA
-215 PASVGVASAS
+215 PAAPSSAAALS
-225 APVVPVAAVIPS
+225 APAATIIIPS
-237 RDGRTSRK
+237 REGRTTRK
-245 KMSPLRRKIAE
+245 RMSPLRRKIAE
-256 RLVQAKS
+256 RLVQAKT

-323 GEEIVE
+323 GEDIVE
-329 NHFYDIGVA
+329 NNFFDIGVA

-349 VRDCDQLSF
+349 VRDCDQLNF
-358 AAIEKSIGDYG
+358 AGIEKAIGDYG

-377 QLAELQGGIFTISNG
+377 QLPELQGGVFTISNG

-434 YLALSYDHRIID
+434 YLALSYDHRIVD

>member
-1 MLGQYVPLLP
+1 
-11 CERTEVVHYTPIS
+11 
-24 PLKQSARSSKV
+24 
-35 TYLLYMAVDVK
+35 MAVEVK

-60 AWLVKSGDAVRKGQ
+60 SWTVKSGDAVRKGQ

-81 DKVTSEGTAEIDGQ
+81 DKVTSEGTAEVDGCI
-95 LTIVVPAGTEV
+95 TIGVPAGTEV
-106 LVGQIVASIEAGAAG
+106 LVGQVIATIEAGAAG
-121 SVPAPSSPAVAS
+121 A
-133 VAPAPVVARLAK
+133 APAPVAAAPKAVSEKSVTPPAVTPVPAPVLA
-145 TEVNILNKSG
+145 KSG
-155 AAAEI
+155 ASAEI
-160 SPAVRRIAAETG
+160 SPAVRRISAETG
-172 LNPAALEGSGKA
+172 LNPASIPGTGKA

-193 AALAGQSPILAVDP
+193 AALEGKTPIMAVALAP
-207 SASRTAAA
+207 S
-215 PASVGVASAS
+215 ASAS
-225 APVVPVAAVIPS
+225 ATTTAAPAGPVTIPS
-237 RDGRTSRK
+237 REGRTTRK
-245 KMSPLRRKIAE
+245 RMSPLRRKIAE

-304 VKAAVQAMKEVPAI
+304 VKAAVQALKDVRAV

-323 GEEIVE
+323 GEDIVE
-329 NHFYDIGVA
+329 NNFYDIGVA
-338 VGTDKGLMVPV
+338 VGTEKGLMVPV
-349 VRDCDQLSF
+349 VRDCDALSF
-358 AAIEKSIGDYG
+358 AGIEKAITDYG

-377 QLAELQGGIFTISNG
+377 QLPELQGGVFTISNG

-457 RQFIEDPQRLLFGV
+457 RQYIEEPHTLLFGA

>member
-1 MLGQYVPLLP
+1 
-11 CERTEVVHYTPIS
+11 
-24 PLKQSARSSKV
+24 
-35 TYLLYMAVDVK
+35 MAVEVK

-60 AWLVKSGDAVRKGQ
+60 TWLVQTGDAVRKGQ
-74 PLFSYET
+74 ALFSYET
-81 DKVTSEGTAEIDGQ
+81 DKVTSEGTAEVDGKI
-95 LTIVVPAGTEV
+95 TIVVAAGTEV
-106 LVGQIVASIEAGAAG
+106 LVGQVVASIEAGAAG
-121 SVPAPSSPAVAS
+121 NPPVAS
-133 VAPAPVVARLAK
+133 APAPQTTAKAVHVATTALATK
-145 TEVNILNKSG
+145 EVLVKSG
-155 AAAEI
+155 AAADV
-160 SPAVRRIAAETG
+160 SPAVRRLSAETG
-172 LNPAALEGSGKA
+172 LDPAGVEGSGKA

-193 AALAGQSPILAVDP
+193 AALSGQSPILAV
-207 SASRTAAA
+207 AA
-215 PASVGVASAS
+215 PAPAAGAPSPSALPSS
-225 APVVPVAAVIPS
+225 APAAVVIPS
-237 RDGRTSRK
+237 REGRTTRK
-245 KMSPLRRKIAE
+245 RMSPLRRKIAE

-304 VKAAVQAMKEVPAI
+304 VKAAVQALKEVRPV

-323 GEEIVE
+323 GEDIVE
-329 NHFYDIGVA
+329 NNFYDIGVA

-349 VRDCDQLSF
+349 VRDCDQLNF
-358 AAIEKSIGDYG
+358 AGIEKAIGDFG

-377 QLAELQGGIFTISNG
+377 QLPELQGGIFTISNG

-457 RQFIEDPQRLLFGV
+457 RQLIEDPQRLLFGV

>member
-1 MLGQYVPLLP
+1 MVL
-11 CERTEVVHYTPIS
+11 E
-24 PLKQSARSSKV
+24 
-35 TYLLYMAVDVK
+35 VK
-46 IPPMGESITGGLLA
+46 IPAMGESITGGLLA
-60 AWLVKSGDAVRKGQ
+60 SWAVKSGDSVKKGQ
-74 PLFSYET
+74 PLFSFET
-81 DKVTSEGTAEIDGQ
+81 DKITSDANAEADGQ
-95 LTIVVPAGTEV
+95 INIKVPAGTEV
-106 LVGQIVASIEAGAAG
+106 LVGQVVASIDSSITSAA
-121 SVPAPSSPAVAS
+121 APSAH
-133 VAPAPVVARLAK
+133 APVAVK
-145 TEVNILNKSG
+145 TVTAEPQPIIKSSAATLIKSG
-155 AAAEI
+155 SAAEI

-172 LNPAALEGSGKA
+172 LNPASIPGSGKG

-193 AALAGQSPILAVDP
+193 AALDGQTPIVAVATP
-207 SASRTAAA
+207 AA
-215 PASVGVASAS
+215 PVAQATIA
-225 APVVPVAAVIPS
+225 APVAKPAVVEIPS
-237 RDGRTSRK
+237 REGRTTRK

-277 PVMELR
+277 PIMELR

-289 FLKKYGVKLGFMSFF
+289 FLKKYGIKLGFMSFF
-304 VKAAVQAMKEVPAI
+304 VKAAVQALKEVRAV

-329 NHFYDIGVA
+329 NNFYDIGVA

-349 VRDCDQLSF
+349 VRDCDQLTF
-358 AAIEKSIGDYG
+358 AGIEKAITDFG

-377 QLAELQGGIFTISNG
+377 QLPELQGGVFTISNG

-410 IMGLHNIVERPVA
+410 IMGLHNIVERAVV
-423 ENGQVVIRPIM
+423 EKGQIVIRPIM

-457 RQFIEDPQRLLFGV
+457 RQYIEEPQTLLFGV

>member
-1 MLGQYVPLLP
+1 
-11 CERTEVVHYTPIS
+11 
-24 PLKQSARSSKV
+24 
-35 TYLLYMAVDVK
+35 MAVEVK

-81 DKVTSEGTAEIDGQ
+81 DKVTSEGTAEVDGQ
-95 LTIVVPAGTEV
+95 ITIVVNAGTDV
-106 LVGQIVASIEAGAAG
+106 VVGQVVASIEAGAAG
-121 SVPAPSSPAVAS
+121 NAPSA
-133 VAPAPVVARLAK
+133 APAPAAKPAAASAPAATAAPAPKAAPVAA
-145 TEVNILNKSG
+145 KSG
-155 AAAEI
+155 AAAEV
-160 SPAVRRIAAETG
+160 SPAVRRLSEETG
-172 LNPAALEGSGKA
+172 LDPAGVEGTGKA

-193 AALAGQSPILAVDP
+193 AVLSGQAPIRAVAPAASP
-207 SASRTAAA
+207 SAA
-215 PASVGVASAS
+215 PA
-225 APVVPVAAVIPS
+225 APAAAVVIPS

-245 KMSPLRRKIAE
+245 RMSPLRRKIAE

-323 GEEIVE
+323 GEDIIE

-349 VRDCDQLSF
+349 VRDCDQLNF
-358 AAIEKSIGDYG
+358 AGIEKAIGDFG

-377 QLAELQGGIFTISNG
+377 QLPELQGGVFTISNG

-434 YLALSYDHRIID
+434 YLALSYDHRLID

-457 RQFIEDPQRLLFGV
+457 RQYIEDPQRLLFGV